1 MRCASSARL
10 ALRAEQLE
18 ARQLLAAEPTLISDI
33 NAGSG
38 DSAASFL
45 GPGYVDV
52 NGTAFFTATSPA
64 TGAELWKTNGTASG
78 TALVRDINTGVG
90 PSQPLYLTN
99 VSGTLYFTA
108 YTPTNGFEL
117 WKSNGTSSGTV
128 LVADLFTGTGN
139 SSFPRQLTNVNGTLF
154 FSATNGTSGR
164 ELWKSNGTASGTVMV
179 SDIMPLSGD
188 GIAES
193 QPLAVLGS
201 TVYFAANNGPSGV
214 ELWKSD
220 GTSTGTVMVRDI
232 NPGNGSSS
240 PSSLA
245 AVNGAIWMSAN
256 DGTRGD
262 ELWRST
268 GTSAGT
274 ILLRNIRSGV
284 ASSRPT
290 GFVNAGGTVYFLAN
304 DGLTGYE
311 LWKSNG
317 TTATT
322 VQVADINPGAA
333 SGADPYVAV
342 PFLPQNFNGSLLF
355 AANNGTNGME
365 LWRSNGSST
374 GTAMV
379 IDLLPGAGGALAD
392 VPLFPP
398 LFVNAAGRLYFSADD
413 GVNGE
418 EVWRTDGTSAG
429 TALVA
434 DSNPGPA
441 DFDPQGFIYTAGYVI
456 GWGNFGAQGVEPW
469 SLDPAATQLTPSLT
483 GQANPYRGE
492 NATYTVSASGSSV
505 NPTSPVTYTID
516 WDNNGTT
523 DQTVTGPASG
533 VNVTHAFPLSQT
545 VTPSVKAQF
554 NTVTSQPTTFE
565 VTVTDYVIRPRVSS
579 PSISDFFWGGT
590 PGVDVAF
597 FLYNGGPT
605 TSFTVLLSYENSA
618 AVDKFVSITGVNGLV
633 YVYGYDN
640 VDLLVADFLVNHSV
654 QIFGGAGDDVL
665 VGGTLGDVLD
675 GGDGDDLLLG
685 GDQTTDGND
694 TLLGGNGNDMLI
706 GHLGADVLYGGAGAD
721 LMLADRVSFGL
732 NLPAA
737 LFAIQAEWL
746 STRSYAER
754 VANISGTGTGPR
766 ANGNYFLQPGVTV
779 INDGAVDQLIGGT
792 ELDWF
797 LLRISQD
804 LLNDL
809 AAGETRTG
817 S

>member
-1 MRCASSARL
+1 MSCAPSVRL
-10 ALRAEQLE
+10 GLRAEPLE
-18 ARQLLAAEPTLISDI
+18 VRQLLAAAPTLITDI
-33 NAGSG
+33 NPGAG
-38 DSAASFL
+38 DSVASFL
-45 GPGYVDV
+45 GPAYVEV
-52 NGTAFFTATSPA
+52 NGTAFFAATSPT

-78 TALVRDINTGVG
+78 TALVRNISSGAG
-90 PSQPLYLTN
+90 ASQPLYLTN

-117 WKSNGTSSGTV
+117 WKSNGTSTGTT

-154 FSATNGTSGR
+154 FSATNGTAGR
-164 ELWKSNGTASGTVMV
+164 ELWKSNGTSSGTVMV
-179 SDIMPLSGD
+179 RDIMPLSGD

-193 QPLAVLGS
+193 QPMAVLGS

-220 GTSTGTVMVRDI
+220 GTSSGTVLVRDI

-256 DGTRGD
+256 DGTRGE

-274 ILLRNIRSGV
+274 TLLRNIRAGI

-311 LWKSNG
+311 LWKSTG

-333 SGADPYVAV
+333 SSADPFTGVS
-342 PFLPQNFNGSLLF
+342 FMPQNFNGSLLF
-355 AANNGTNGME
+355 AADNGTNGME
-365 LWRSNGSST
+365 LWRSNGSSS

-379 IDLLPGAGGALAD
+379 IDLMPGAGGGLTD

-398 LFVNAAGRLYFSADD
+398 LIVSAAGKLYFSADN
-413 GVNGE
+413 GVSGE

-456 GWGNFGAQGVEPW
+456 GWGNFGTEGVEPW
-469 SLDPAATQLTPSLT
+469 SLDPAATQLTPNLT

-492 NATYTVSASGSSV
+492 NATYTVSASGSAV
-505 NPTSPVTYTID
+505 NPTSPVTYSID

-533 VNVTHAFPLSQT
+533 VNVTHAYALSQT
-545 VTPSVKAQF
+545 VTPMVRAQF
-554 NTVTSQPTTFE
+554 STVISQPTTFE

-579 PSISDFFWGGT
+579 PTISDFFWGGT

-597 FLYNGGPT
+597 FLYNSGPT
-605 TSFTVLLSYENSA
+605 TSIVALVSIENGM
-618 AVDKFVSITGVNGLV
+618 AVDKVLPITGVNGLA
-633 YVYGYDN
+633 YIYGYDE
-640 VDLLVADFLVNHSV
+640 VDLLVADFLVYQSA
-654 QIFGGAGDDVL
+654 QLYGGAGDDVL

-694 TLLGGNGNDMLI
+694 TLLGGNGNDLLI

-721 LMLADRVSFGL
+721 LLIADRVSFGS

-737 LFAIQAEWL
+737 LFAVQAEWL

-754 VANISGTGTGPR
+754 LANISGAGTGPR
-766 ANGNYFLQPGVTV
+766 ANGDYFLQPGVTV

-817 S
+817 I